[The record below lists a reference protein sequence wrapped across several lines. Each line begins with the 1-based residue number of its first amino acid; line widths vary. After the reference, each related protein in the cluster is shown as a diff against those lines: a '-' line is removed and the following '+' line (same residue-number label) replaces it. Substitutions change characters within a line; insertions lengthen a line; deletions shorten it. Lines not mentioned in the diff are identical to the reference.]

1 MTDRSQFEAM
11 LEALINEDQETA
23 KELFHNIVVAKSR
36 EIYEELLESDF
47 GKEEDKEDSED
58 DSEDSSED
66 DIGGDATDDLES
78 DIESDVDDAEDDAE
92 DIEGE
97 DEDMEDRVQDLED
110 ALEDLKSEFEHLMAG
125 EHEEGEHDDM
135 FGDEEEPEM
144 GAEEPDMG
152 DDMGGDME
160 DESMGGDKVTHVVH
174 HNANDTGMPYE
185 SYASDEDLIREYV
198 EKVGMDWDKAANGQ
212 EGKPVGAAAGSVTGA
227 TNTKSTVD
235 NFKNDMGGTVANIA
249 QGHVEVHGDAGMK
262 SKVEGP
268 GVMKPSVVPNPDAKG
283 NINVPGGKAGKTGFK
298 TQVKD
303 GNWDKAGG
311 ANGKMAGA
319 GTGGMGSQR
328 GEQNTKPIVGNN
340 NSGRKK

>member
-47 GKEEDKEDSED
+47 GKPEEDSED
-58 DSEDSSED
+58 SESDKD

-78 DIESDVDDAEDDAE
+78 DVESDIDDAEEDAE
-92 DIEGE
+92 EIEGG

-110 ALEDLKSEFEHLMAG
+110 ALEDLKAEFEQLMAG
-125 EHEEGEHDDM
+125 EEGEEEHGDM
-135 FGDEEEPEM
+135 FGGEEEPDMDMGGEEEPEM
-144 GAEEPDMG
+144 GG
-152 DDMGGDME
+152 DDME
-160 DESMGGDKVTHVVH
+160 DESMGGNVTHVVH
-174 HNANDTGMPYE
+174 HNANDTSMPYE

-198 EKVGMDWDKAANGQ
+198 EKVGMDWDKASTGASGQ
-212 EGKPVGAAAGSVTGA
+212 MVGAHTGEMAGQRGEQ
-227 TNTKSTVD
+227 NTKSVVD
-235 NFKNDMGGTVANIA
+235 NMKNDMGGTVANIA

-298 TQVKD
+298 TQVKGGGID
-303 GNWDKAGG
+303 RQAGFDKPGKQVG
-311 ANGKMAGA
+311 ATDSSG
-319 GTGGMGSQR
+319 R
-328 GEQNTKPIVGNN
+328 GESNKRSPLNA
-340 NSGRKK
+340 RK